1 MEKSILL
8 KNILV
13 KDDVSDILIRG
24 NRIAGIWKSAEC
36 NGSEADPETE
46 VVECKGKAAFPGF
59 INMHTHAG
67 MALMRGIGEDIAFHK
82 WLDKIWE
89 VEENIDEEYVYHA
102 TKVACLEMIKTGTT
116 TFNDQYWYMPV
127 AYKAAMEM
135 GLRPALSYVV
145 LDKNDPE
152 ESERQKAQC
161 VEVYEMAQS
170 WDKKAQLVL
179 AVHAIYSV
187 REPMMLWAVDFARKH
202 NLRIHMHLS
211 ETQKEVE
218 DCMREHDGMS
228 PVEYLD
234 SLGVLGPDVIAAHTL
249 WLSEN
254 DIRILGERGVTCVH
268 NINSNLKLASGYRFL
283 YNELKA
289 AGANVCLGTDG
300 CGSSNNLDMLE
311 AMKTAAMVQKA
322 WRNDPSA
329 MPLDELSDMV
339 GVNAAKAL
347 GFDSGRLEEGAL
359 ADILII
365 DTENYN
371 FLSPG
376 TFLANLVYSAHSD
389 CIDSVIC
396 DGKFIMR
403 GRVVEGEKEIIENAK
418 KYINRLWTQE

>member
-13 KDDVSDILIRG
+13 NDHVSDILIRG
-24 NRIAGIWKSAEC
+24 NRIAGIWKSSACAVCE
-36 NGSEADPETE
+36 EDVET
-46 VVECKGKAAFPGF
+46 VECKGKAAFPGF
-59 INMHTHAG
+59 VNMHTHAG
-67 MALMRGIGEDIAFHK
+67 MALMRGIGEDIAFHE
-82 WLDKIWE
+82 WLDRIWK

-102 TKVACLEMIKTGTT
+102 TKVACLEMVKTGTT
-116 TFNDQYWYMPV
+116 TFNDQYWHMPA
-127 AYKAAMEM
+127 AYKAAMEL

-161 VEVYEMAQS
+161 LEMYEMAQS
-170 WDKKAQLVL
+170 WDRKAELLVS
-179 AVHAIYSV
+179 VHAIYSV

-202 NLRIHMHLS
+202 GLKIHIHLS
-211 ETQKEVE
+211 ETRKEVE
-218 DCMREHDGMS
+218 DCMREHGGMS

-249 WLSEN
+249 WLSDN
-254 DIRILGERGVTCVH
+254 DVRILGERGVTCVH

-283 YNELKA
+283 YDELKA

-322 WRNDPSA
+322 WRDDPSA
-329 MPLDELSDMV
+329 MPLNELADMV
-339 GVNAAKAL
+339 TVNGAKAL
-347 GFDSGRLEEGAL
+347 GFDTGRLEEGAL

-365 DTENYN
+365 DIENYN

>member
-13 KDDVSDILIRG
+13 DDHVSDILIRG
-24 NRIAGIWKSAEC
+24 NRIAGIWKSSEC
-36 NGSEADPETE
+36 AVPEVDVE
-46 VVECKGKAAFPGF
+46 IVECRGKAAFPGF
-59 INMHTHAG
+59 VNMHTHAG
-67 MALMRGIGEDIAFHK
+67 MALMRGIGEDISFHE
-82 WLDKIWE
+82 WLDRIWE
-89 VEENIDEEYVYHA
+89 VEENIDEDYVYHA

-116 TFNDQYWYMPV
+116 TFNDQYWHMPV

-152 ESERQKAQC
+152 ESERQKTQCLEMFEVAQK
-161 VEVYEMAQS
+161 
-170 WDKKAQLVL
+170 WDRKAELL
-179 AVHAIYSV
+179 IAVHAIYSV

-202 NLRIHMHLS
+202 GLKIHMHLS
-211 ETQKEVE
+211 ETRKEVE
-218 DCMREHDGMS
+218 DCMKEHGGMS

-254 DIRILGERGVTCVH
+254 DVRILGERGVTCVH

-283 YNELKA
+283 YNELKT
-289 AGANVCLGTDG
+289 AGANLCLGTDG

-322 WRNDPSA
+322 WRDDPSA
-329 MPLDELSDMV
+329 MPLNELSDMV
-339 GVNAAKAL
+339 TVNGAKAL
-347 GFDSGRLEEGAL
+347 GLDTGRLEEGAL

-403 GRVVEGEKEIIENAK
+403 GRIVEGEKEIIENAK
-418 KYINRLWTQE
+418 KYINRLWTRE